1 MVWFAGNLK
10 LEVTQYSKD
19 LYGPRGLAYPGDGD
33 DDDDDSGGD
42 DDDGGKDLEATP
54 SHRPRKGHFQ

>member
-1 MVWFAGNLK
+1 MVWFVGNLK

-33 DDDDDSGGD
+33 DDD
-42 DDDGGKDLEATP
+42 GGKDLEATP
-54 SHRPRKGHFQ
+54 SHRPRKRHFQ

>member
-1 MVWFAGNLK
+1 M
-10 LEVTQYSKD
+10 TQYSKD
-19 LYGPRGLAYPGDGD
+19 LYDLRGLAYPGDGD

-54 SHRPRKGHFQ
+54 SHRPRKRHFQ